1 MNALPKVISL
11 FLLFS
16 LLLTGCASFGGSR
29 VSSEDAE
36 TASRYVEI
44 GFRHMEFDNAQQARR
59 SFREALSLNPRSS
72 GGHLGMALVYQR
84 EGESELAEDYFKR
97 AMSLDDD
104 TQYVHLY
111 GQFLFRQGRLNEAK
125 EQITLATSNPD
136 YAQRGAAFEDL
147 ATINLYERDMESAKR
162 HFDRAI
168 QLNRML
174 PMPYWHMTNIYM
186 REGDIQ
192 RAMEYYEGLDNL
204 VSAEVMDH
212 TEESLI
218 LGLRVSQAVEREET
232 YSGLLEILQEQYPES
247 RYLRDMDR

>member
-1 MNALPKVISL
+1 MSPMLRALSLTLLISI
-11 FLLFS
+11 FLV
-16 LLLTGCASFGGSR
+16 GCASLGSSR

-36 TASRYVEI
+36 TANRYVEI
-44 GFRHMEFDNAQQARR
+44 GFRHLEFDNAQQARR
-59 SFREALSLNPRSS
+59 SFREAMALNPRSS

-84 EGESELAEDYFKR
+84 EGEPELAEDYFQR
-97 AMSLDDD
+97 AMSLGDD

-111 GQFLFRQGRLNEAK
+111 GQFLFRQGRFEEAK
-125 EQITLATSNPD
+125 EQITQATNDPD
-136 YAQRGAAFEDL
+136 YVQRGAAFEDL
-147 ATINLYERDMESAKR
+147 AIINLYERDMEAAKR

-186 REGDIQ
+186 QEGDTS
-192 RAMEYYEGLDNL
+192 RAMEYYEGFENL
-204 VSAEVMDH
+204 VNAEVMDH

-232 YSGLLEILQEQYPES
+232 YSGLLEILQQQYPES
-247 RYLRDMDR
+247 RYLRDLE